1 MTDPY
6 GEIDISRE
14 SHFKI
19 RARRSSDLR
28 GKEGNMSGAEPK
40 GEEIQTTIQ
49 QIRVL
54 IAKLQSQTEDVVGDM
69 CDNYCRHPR
78 EIKDED
84 LLNDIC
90 EQCPLNKLM

>member
-19 RARRSSDLR
+19 RDRRSSDLR

-49 QIRVL
+49 QIRAM

-69 CDNYCRHPR
+69 CDHYCKYPGTI
-78 EIKDED
+78 EDEE
-84 LLNDIC
+84 LLAEIC
-90 EQCPLNKLM
+90 EECPLNKLM

>member
-1 MTDPY
+1 MDPY

-28 GKEGNMSGAEPK
+28 GKEGRMSAEPK

-49 QIRVL
+49 RVRVL
-54 IAKLQSQTEDVVGDM
+54 VAKLQAQTEEVVSDM
-69 CDNYCRHPR
+69 CDHYCKFPG
-78 EIKDED
+78 EVKDED
-84 LLNDIC
+84 LLNEIC
-90 EQCPLNKLM
+90 EGCPLNKLM

>member
-19 RARRSSDLR
+19 RARGSSDLR
-28 GKEGNMSGAEPK
+28 GKEGSMSAEPK

-49 QIRVL
+49 QIRVM
-54 IAKLQSQTEDVVGDM
+54 IAKLQSQTEDVVSDM

>member
-19 RARRSSDLR
+19 RARGSSDLR
-28 GKEGNMSGAEPK
+28 GKEGNMSADPK

-49 QIRVL
+49 QIRVM
-54 IAKLQSQTEDVVGDM
+54 IAKLQSQTEDVVSDM
-69 CDNYCRHPR
+69 CDNYCKYPGTI
-78 EIKDED
+78 EDED
-84 LLNDIC
+84 LLADIC
-90 EQCPLNKLM
+90 EGCPLNKLM

>member
-19 RARRSSDLR
+19 RARGSSDLR
-28 GKEGNMSGAEPK
+28 GKEGSMSAEPK

-49 QIRVL
+49 QIRVM
-54 IAKLQSQTEDVVGDM
+54 IAKLQSQTEDVVSDM
-69 CDNYCRHPR
+69 CDHYCKFPG
-78 EIKDED
+78 EVKDED
-84 LLNDIC
+84 LLNEIC
-90 EQCPLNKLM
+90 EGCPLNKLM

>member
-1 MTDPY
+1 MMDPY

-28 GKEGNMSGAEPK
+28 GKEGSMSTEPK

-49 QIRVL
+49 RVRVL
-54 IAKLQSQTEDVVGDM
+54 VAKLQAQTEEVVSDM
-69 CDNYCRHPR
+69 CDHYCKFPG
-78 EIKDED
+78 EVKDED
-84 LLNDIC
+84 LLNEIC
-90 EQCPLNKLM
+90 EGCPLNKLM